1 MSLDILSDVLR
12 TVRLRGALF
21 FHVSGN
27 RSWAA
32 EAPPARDIASIV
44 MPDCEHVM
52 EYHVVTHGN
61 CWARSSAKRRCVL
74 RAATSSCF
82 RTATRM

>member
-1 MSLDILSDVLR
+1 MSHDILSDVLR

-44 MPDCEHVM
+44 MPECEHVPRRLRGL
-52 EYHVVTHGN
+52 VTIHESGE
-61 CWARSSAKRRCVL
+61 
-74 RAATSSCF
+74 
-82 RTATRM
+82 